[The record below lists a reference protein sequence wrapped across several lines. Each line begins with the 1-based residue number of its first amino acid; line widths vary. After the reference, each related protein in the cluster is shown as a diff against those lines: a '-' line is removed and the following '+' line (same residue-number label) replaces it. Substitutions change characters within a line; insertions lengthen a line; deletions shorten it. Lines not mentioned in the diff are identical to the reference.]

1 MLSDRISVGGD
12 INILRTNV
20 SILNMT
26 FLKNFNS
33 VLQWNQE
40 KEGEREAKDREK
52 KTTNDK
58 MVFTQNN

>member
-1 MLSDRISVGGD
+1 MLSHRISVGGD

-40 KEGEREAKDREK
+40 KEGEREAKGSLEK
-52 KTTNDK
+52 DYKWQNDIYSK
-58 MVFTQNN
+58 